1 MGSVGIG
8 QLRDML
14 ADDFQQARLILGS
27 VAGADQ
33 IGSVEARM
41 NTVKIGGN
49 APGLLE
55 NKYSGGVVPWLKS
68 YFKKHFAFALCYG
81 T

>member
-14 ADDFQQARLILGS
+14 ADDFKQALLILGS

-33 IGSVEARM
+33 IGTVEAWM

-49 APGLLE
+49 TAGFLQDKYSSRIVPGL
-55 NKYSGGVVPWLKS
+55 KP
-68 YFKKHFAFALCYG
+68 YFKKHLAFALCYG